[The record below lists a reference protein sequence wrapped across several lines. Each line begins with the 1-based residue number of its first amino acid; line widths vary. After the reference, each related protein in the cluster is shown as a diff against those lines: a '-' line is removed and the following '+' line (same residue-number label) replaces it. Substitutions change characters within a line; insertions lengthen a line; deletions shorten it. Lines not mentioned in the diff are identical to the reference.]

1 MSIFFIQFI
10 IISFLMILIA
20 TYKFIIIPSNDYPEI
35 IIDMFF
41 HFFIIFLGLYM
52 IFLFV
57 IRDTIE
63 NETNNSFS
71 DLLNNSEIKS
81 LLSKG
86 YSNLNNDEKE
96 LIMNKLIYLQHKD
109 TDNTVIYKI
118 NSEAEH
124 TANIIIIIFAVC
136 FIFVFSYYY
145 FYQKHNINLKVIVI
159 TNLYIFAISGIIEY
173 ILMNFMI
180 KKELMPIS
188 PSEAINTILDSLNKN
203 INDL

>member
-35 IIDMFF
+35 IIDIFF

-63 NETNNSFS
+63 NETNNSFL

-96 LIMNKLIYLQHKD
+96 LIMHKLIYLQHKD
-109 TDNTVIYKI
+109 TDNTVIDKI

-173 ILMNFMI
+173 ILLNFMI

-188 PSEAINTILDSLNKN
+188 PSEAINTILDSLNKH

>member
-1 MSIFFIQFI
+1 
-10 IISFLMILIA
+10 MILIA

-71 DLLNNSEIKS
+71 DLLNNSEITS

-86 YSNLNNDEKE
+86 YSNLNNYEKE
-96 LIMNKLIYLQHKD
+96 LIMHKLIYLQHKD

-124 TANIIIIIFAVC
+124 TANIIIIISAVC

>member
-96 LIMNKLIYLQHKD
+96 LIMHKLIYLQHKD
-109 TDNTVIYKI
+109 TDNTVIDKI

-180 KKELMPIS
+180 KKKLMPIS